1 MTGEPTTHMLLSCAV
16 GWLAPHK
23 ELTIKFSVTVTHE
36 RTHTN
41 NEIVKCCG
49 NMAVE
54 RLGNRI
60 ISSISSHQQHL
71 SNLSHMK
78 AKRKV
83 LSPKPNFKR

>member
-49 NMAVE
+49 NKAAE

-60 ISSISSHQQHL
+60 ISSISSDQQL
-71 SNLSHMK
+71 SNHSRIK
-78 AKRKV
+78 AKRAV